1 MMKILWKS
9 TLKDILLL
17 WTISNLKFCVTGHP
31 MSNALCAAEDAK
43 ILGAT
48 AHGDDVLQVSSDF
61 SHQTP
66 DGRNIGTTAVVK
78 RPKTGLEDSE
88 VAGAMGNGHLNS
100 LDALREQPKNDL
112 SGADV
117 RLLASQVDDSKS
129 TPPVHEGTKSSEQPP
144 KSKDVSAEPLDKK
157 GSPSTGGSGGEDG
170 KILQSLKSGAERL
183 EIWARVKQ
191 DYEKLNMENNPL
203 KYPQRTTN
211 LEAPGAPDLP
221 PIFAKGL
228 GKAFRIDFKYLKPA
242 EVQKLPPYELLRYIS
257 ERDVNVRKNTRKLDD
272 LARNYYSA
280 QKDAFYAAAGESADR
295 IDLDIEN
302 LVKKRNEVLVSKGKF
317 SQEYFTTFSQNIRN
331 SLEKD
336 FIKKAGASDLGTEF
350 RTRYTKLQTAKSTY
364 DQAFN
369 LAYEDAQ
376 KLISSESLAPG
387 ALAKLTDA
395 EYVRK
400 AAFFDETV
408 AQNLDDWM
416 FYEKQAAQKFNELY
430 PKVLERFKKI
440 KGEEKF
446 NGRMRSIIKKL
457 DPHATAEST
466 DPEVIKQAERQFVKE
481 AKALKD
487 PEIKKAAFAIKSW
500 EKTTRNAKNN
510 AIRSADKI
518 FKRNKILESADLR
531 YPGWSFKRFMQ
542 KILDWF
548 FGRERKGHQN
558 KEATTTAKPSAVDG
572 PTQKTVPESTPKTK
586 PAYQSEQNL
595 VKPGKHTPEVPKQP
609 EVEATSVKGVDTS
622 GNADLRAEPPSGV
635 RGPGWSDQASSG
647 ETPSLSQGSW
657 TSWLPRLRKKV
668 QNTAFT
674 NRWWSRYRSDT
685 VSSESETT
693 PLLGPNHIPS

>member
-1 MMKILWKS
+1 MMRIFSKS
-9 TLKDILLL
+9 NLKDVFFL
-17 WTISNLKFCVTGHP
+17 WAIFNLKFCVKGHP
-31 MSNALCAAEDAK
+31 MTNALRVAEDAK
-43 ILGAT
+43 SLGAT
-48 AHGDDVLQVSSDF
+48 SHGDDGQPMEPNKGPVEDI
-61 SHQTP
+61 P
-66 DGRNIGTTAVVK
+66 DKSPHVDESVK
-78 RPKTGLEDSE
+78 PATQNPE
-88 VAGAMGNGHLNS
+88 AANGQGS
-100 LDALREQPKNDL
+100 KIPGQ
-112 SGADV
+112 
-117 RLLASQVDDSKS
+117 DSKE
-129 TPPVHEGTKSSEQPP
+129 T
-144 KSKDVSAEPLDKK
+144 SAAH
-157 GSPSTGGSGGEDG
+157 T
-170 KILQSLKSGAERL
+170 
-183 EIWARVKQ
+183 
-191 DYEKLNMENNPL
+191 
-203 KYPQRTTN
+203 
-211 LEAPGAPDLP
+211 PGAPDLP

-257 ERDVNVRKNTRKLDD
+257 ERDVNVP
-272 LARNYYSA
+272 
-280 QKDAFYAAAGESADR
+280 
-295 IDLDIEN
+295 
-302 LVKKRNEVLVSKGKF
+302 
-317 SQEYFTTFSQNIRN
+317 
-331 SLEKD
+331 
-336 FIKKAGASDLGTEF
+336 SDLGTEF

-542 KILDWF
+542 KILDW
-548 FGRERKGHQN
+548 
-558 KEATTTAKPSAVDG
+558 
-572 PTQKTVPESTPKTK
+572 
-586 PAYQSEQNL
+586 
-595 VKPGKHTPEVPKQP
+595 
-609 EVEATSVKGVDTS
+609 
-622 GNADLRAEPPSGV
+622 
-635 RGPGWSDQASSG
+635 
-647 ETPSLSQGSW
+647 
-657 TSWLPRLRKKV
+657 
-668 QNTAFT
+668 
-674 NRWWSRYRSDT
+674 
-685 VSSESETT
+685 
-693 PLLGPNHIPS
+693 